1 MAIQRSFIGRWPAG
15 IVHERPQFSRQCPQV
30 HCSVPCN
37 IRQIRGPLRMSDDVD
52 AADAILNL
60 FSLCQLFASVRHL
73 LFGGR

>member
-1 MAIQRSFIGRWPAG
+1 MAIQRSSIGRWAAG
-15 IVHERPQFSRQCPQV
+15 IVHQRPQFSIVRRCTAAS
-30 HCSVPCN
+30 HAIS
-37 IRQIRGPLRMSDDVD
+37 GKFEDLLRMSDDVD